1 MTWIFLCSNIAL
13 THNLQVYARLTTST
27 HFSPIAKI
35 THDPPFI
42 CRSNEYGLP
51 QGLTESRYCVP
62 VGTPPDSIRVN
73 GSDDMLKRS
82 APRTSSRDTGPN
94 DEGKEASSE
103 ICGVSVQR
111 GREPV

>member
-1 MTWIFLCSNIAL
+1 MQ
-13 THNLQVYARLTTST
+13 NLLLYRAVGSST
-27 HFSPIAKI
+27 YFSPIAKI
-35 THDPPFI
+35 THDPAFI

-73 GSDDMLKRS
+73 GSDDMLKRA
-82 APRTSSRDTGPN
+82 APRTSSRDTGPD
-94 DEGKEASSE
+94 DEKEASSE